1 LGITQAECSEFGW
14 GNALHPDD
22 AKNTIAAWQECV
34 ALRNKVWDRVHRFKD
49 KHGRWQYVLARGVP
63 VYDDAGNVLC
73 WAGINLDI
81 SRLKLVEA
89 ELRQLN
95 VTLEN
100 RVAEKTAALEARL
113 DEKKK
118 LLQELQD
125 QHHFKDNF
133 MSSLAHELRG
143 PLSVINNVVEF
154 LKMKDRDDNKDDYR
168 MIKNAVLVMSKLI
181 SDIYD
186 MGVLGKGNITLEKI
200 PLNLTELVNQSVQA
214 VHQEVIHRNHLIEV
228 NVPATP
234 VTVTADPVRLQQ
246 VVTNLLTNAVKYTN
260 NGGVISVTVRQPTP
274 THVTITVSDNGI
286 GISDEMKSKIFD
298 VFVQENR
305 KKEMGMGIGLSLVK
319 GLVELHGGTIQLD
332 TRLGKGSTFTVT
344 LPS

>member
-1 LGITQAECSEFGW
+1 
-14 GNALHPDD
+14 
-22 AKNTIAAWQECV
+22 
-34 ALRNKVWDRVHRFKD
+34 
-49 KHGRWQYVLARGVP
+49 
-63 VYDDAGNVLC
+63 
-73 WAGINLDI
+73 
-81 SRLKLVEA
+81 
-89 ELRQLN
+89 
-95 VTLEN
+95 
-100 RVAEKTAALEARL
+100 
-113 DEKKK
+113 
-118 LLQELQD
+118 
-125 QHHFKDNF
+125 
-133 MSSLAHELRG
+133 
-143 PLSVINNVVEF
+143 
-154 LKMKDRDDNKDDYR
+154 
-168 MIKNAVLVMSKLI
+168 
-181 SDIYD
+181 
-186 MGVLGKGNITLEKI
+186 
-200 PLNLTELVNQSVQA
+200 LVNQSVQA